1 MPMEAE
7 LTVAAQMFGCNNRYL
22 AKCIDG
28 LTAEE
33 WNARPCET
41 SNSMLWI
48 VGHLVWARSMV
59 LRSLG
64 APWTKPWLA
73 EFARGKKL
81 SDDAQYPSSQEMI
94 LAWNEASAALTA
106 ALEAAPA
113 QTLSASA
120 GERSPS
126 FDGTIGGLVNF
137 LAYHEAYHG
146 GQAAYLRRWLGKDGI
161 AG

>member
-7 LTVAAQMFGCNNRYL
+7 LTVASQMFGCNNRYL
-22 AKCIDG
+22 ARCIDG
-28 LTAEE
+28 LTDEE
-33 WNARPCET
+33 WHAHPCET
-41 SNSMLWI
+41 SNSMFWI
-48 VGHLVWARSMV
+48 VGHLVWSRSM
-59 LRSLG
+59 LLKALG
-64 APWTKPWLA
+64 APWTKPWLK
-73 EFARGKKL
+73 EFSRGSKP
-81 SDDAQYPSSQEMI
+81 SDNSQYPSSQEII
-94 LAWNEASAALTA
+94 LAWDEVSTALIA

-113 QTLSASA
+113 QRLSASA

-146 GQAAYLRRWLGKDGI
+146 GQAAYLRRWLGRDGI